1 MGIQTTKSDLKY
13 LNKDFSQFREKLINY
28 SKTYFPDTFND
39 FNESSPGMMFIEMAS
54 YVGDVLSYY
63 LDNQLRE
70 SLITEATERSNI
82 ISIAKG
88 MGYKPKPSVSSFS
101 TLDVYILLPSVG
113 SGASAAPDWAYAPVV
128 DAGLQA
134 AAKTAGNIGFFS
146 LSPVDFRF
154 SSSLDPTD
162 VSVYKIDSSGNP
174 ESFLLKKQ
182 VPVQSGKQ
190 KEKKFGFDSPKKYDK
205 VLLDDNDI
213 IQILDCRDSDENR
226 WYEVDYLAQN
236 TIYEEVKNTALIDP
250 ELAQFNEETP
260 YLLKLRKTSRR
271 FTTNVLA
278 DMTTELQF
286 GAGNSSESD
295 ELIIPN
301 PENVGMAI
309 PYGNTSVM
317 DNAWDP
323 SNTMFTRAYGKAPS
337 NTTLTIKY
345 LVGGG
350 IESNVKAG
358 VITDLTKVSFSLDGD
373 GLSSSTIGFVQK
385 SVAINN
391 PEPATG
397 GKSEETVE
405 EIRQNALGNFAAQ
418 SRAVTREDYISR
430 VYSIPARFGNIAKC
444 FIIQD
449 EQVNPKT
456 GTTISNPLAL
466 NMYVLAF
473 NSNKQLTNANLVT
486 KENLRNYLSR
496 FRILTDAVNIKNGF
510 VINLGVDFSIVPL
523 PGYQGPDVLVKC
535 ITTLKDIFNIDKW
548 QFNEPIMLGNIATEL
563 DKIEGVQTVIDL
575 DIHCKFDKDAGYS
588 GNFYDIRTATKNKII
603 YPSQDPAIFE
613 VKYPDDDIRGKIV
626 AL

>member
-39 FNESSPGMMFIEMAS
+39 FNEASPGMMFIEMAS

-101 TLDVYILLPSVG
+101 TLDVYILLPAVG
-113 SGASAAPDWAYAPVV
+113 SGVSAAPDWAYAPVV
-128 DAGLQA
+128 DEGLQA

-146 LSPVDFRF
+146 LAPVDFRF

-162 VSVYKIDSSGNP
+162 VSVYKIDGSGNP

-182 VPVQSGKQ
+182 VPIQSGKQ
-190 KEKKFGFDSPKKYDK
+190 KEKKFGFESPKKYDK
-205 VLLDDNDI
+205 ILLDDNNI
-213 IQILDCRDSDENR
+213 IQILDCRDADENR

-260 YLLKLRKTSRR
+260 FLLKLRKTSRR

-278 DMTTELQF
+278 DMTTEIQF

-373 GLSSSTIGFVQK
+373 GLSSSTINFVQK
-385 SVAINN
+385 SIAINN

-430 VYSIPARFGNIAKC
+430 VYSIPARFGNVAKC

-456 GTTISNPLAL
+456 GATISNPLAL

-535 ITTLKDIFNIDKW
+535 ITKLKEIFNIDKW

-588 GNFYDIRTATKNKII
+588 GNYYDIRTATKNKII

>member
-39 FNESSPGMMFIEMAS
+39 FNEASPGMMFIEMAS

-101 TLDVYILLPSVG
+101 TLDVYILLPAVG
-113 SGASAAPDWAYAPVV
+113 SGVSSAPDWAYAPVV

-162 VSVYKIDSSGNP
+162 VSVYKIDGSGNP

-182 VPVQSGKQ
+182 VPIQSGKQ
-190 KEKKFGFDSPKKYDK
+190 KEKKFGFESPKKYDK
-205 VLLDDNDI
+205 ILLDDNNI
-213 IQILDCRDSDENR
+213 IQILDCRDADENR

-260 YLLKLRKTSRR
+260 FLLKLRKTSRR

-373 GLSSSTIGFVQK
+373 GLSSSTINFVQK
-385 SVAINN
+385 SIAINN

-430 VYSIPARFGNIAKC
+430 VYSIPARFGNVAKC

-456 GTTISNPLAL
+456 GATISNPLAL

-535 ITTLKDIFNIDKW
+535 ITKLKEIFNIDKW

-588 GNFYDIRTATKNKII
+588 GNYYDIRTATKNKII

>member
-63 LDNQLRE
+63 VDNQLRE
-70 SLITEATERSNI
+70 SLITEATEKSNI

-101 TLDVYILLPSVG
+101 TLDVYILLPAVG
-113 SGASAAPDWAYAPVV
+113 AGTTSEPDWAYAPVV

-134 AAKTAGNIGFFS
+134 AAKSSGNIGFFS
-146 LSPVDFRF
+146 LAPIDFRF
-154 SSSLDPTD
+154 SSSMDPTD
-162 VSVYKIDSSGNP
+162 VSVYKIDGSGNP

-182 VPVQSGKQ
+182 VDVQSGKQ
-190 KEKKFGFDSPKKYDK
+190 KQSKFGFDSPKKYDK
-205 VLLDDNDI
+205 ILLSDPNI
-213 IQILDCRDSDENR
+213 IQVLDVRDSDENK

-236 TIYEEVKNTALIDP
+236 TIYEEVKNTALVDP
-250 ELAQFNEETP
+250 ELAQFNEQTP

-271 FTTNVLA
+271 FTINVLA
-278 DMTTELQF
+278 DMTSELQF
-286 GAGNSSESD
+286 GAGNSSAAD
-295 ELIIPN
+295 ELIVPN

-337 NTTLTIKY
+337 NTTLTVTY

-358 VITDLTKVSFSLDGD
+358 TITDLTKVSFSLDGD

-385 SVAINN
+385 SIAINN

-397 GKSEETVE
+397 GKSEETIE

-418 SRAVTREDYISR
+418 SRAVTREDYIAR
-430 VYSIPARFGNIAKC
+430 VYSIPARFGNVAKC

-449 EQVNPKT
+449 EQVNPKS
-456 GTTISNPLAL
+456 GASISNPLAL

-510 VINLGVDFSIVPL
+510 VINLGIDFSIVPL
-523 PGYQGPDVLVKC
+523 PGYQGANVLIKC
-535 ITTLKDIFNIDKW
+535 ITKLKEIFNIDKW

-575 DIHCKFDKDAGYS
+575 DVHCKFDKDAGYS
-588 GNFYDIRTATKNKII
+588 GNYYDIRTATKNKII

-613 VKYPDDDIRGKIV
+613 VKYPDSDIRGKIV